1 MVGVIAALA
10 VFVADHA
17 AVPDGNP
24 DWLVIATA
32 AIAFA
37 GVWRFRVGV
46 VTTVV
51 ACAAVGLA
59 ASLVS

>member
-1 MVGVIAALA
+1 M
-10 VFVADHA
+10 
-17 AVPDGNP
+17 PDGNP

-32 AIAFA
+32 AIAFV